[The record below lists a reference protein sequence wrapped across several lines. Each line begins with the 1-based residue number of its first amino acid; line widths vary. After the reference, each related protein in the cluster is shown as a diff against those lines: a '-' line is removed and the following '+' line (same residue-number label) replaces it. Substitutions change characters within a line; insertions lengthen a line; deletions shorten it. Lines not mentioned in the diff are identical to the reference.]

1 MTSTGAR
8 TAWWQVLVP
17 RTREQRAWVLY
28 DCANSAFFTTV
39 VTAVFPVYFRNVA
52 AAGRTDVLALFGTLT
67 SVALLTIALLGPWLG
82 ALADAGGHRKRFLAA
97 FVVVGACAT
106 ASLAFVGEGDWKLAC
121 ALYALANIGV
131 AGSLVF
137 YDALLPTVAREDE
150 LDRVSSQG
158 YAIGYLG
165 GGVLL
170 ALNVA
175 WIVRPDLFGL
185 PAGTLPAR
193 LAFVSVAVWWVA
205 FTIPLLV
212 RVREPAST
220 ARDGSSGSGA
230 SGVPRRSSARAAF
243 AQLAS
248 TWREARR
255 FRAAFLVLAAML
267 VYGDGINTIIR
278 MAVVYGEELG
288 LDQGGLILAVLLVQ
302 FVGVPCALVFGR
314 LAGRIGAKRA
324 ILVGLGGYLVVTLF
338 AATIETSRDFYVL
351 ACGVGVV
358 QGGCQ
363 ALSRSLFASLVP
375 PSRSAQFFGL
385 FGVLERFSSVLGPL
399 AFAWVA
405 SATGNPRYGVL
416 VLLVFFVG
424 GALILT
430 RVDVKAGKRAAREAE
445 DPARRV

>member
-1 MTSTGAR
+1 MTAEGDR
-8 TAWWQVLVP
+8 TAWWRVLVP

-67 SVALLTIALLGPWLG
+67 SAALLSIALLGPWLG
-82 ALADAGGHRKRFLAA
+82 ALADARGHRKRFLAA
-97 FVVVGACAT
+97 FVLAGACAT

-137 YDALLPTVAREDE
+137 YDALLPAVAREDE

-193 LAFVSVAVWWVA
+193 LAFVSVALWWLA
-205 FTIPLLV
+205 FTIPLLA
-212 RVREPAST
+212 RVREPAT
-220 ARDGSSGSGA
+220 LAPANGARDGA
-230 SGVPRRSSARAAF
+230 PMQRSSARAAF

-248 TWREARR
+248 TWREAQR

-302 FVGVPCALVFGR
+302 FVGVPCALAFGR

-324 ILVGLGGYLVVTLF
+324 ILVGLGGYLLITLF

-424 GALILT
+424 GAWILT
-430 RVDVKAGKRAAREAE
+430 RVDVEAGRRAARDAE
-445 DPARRV
+445 GDAPRE